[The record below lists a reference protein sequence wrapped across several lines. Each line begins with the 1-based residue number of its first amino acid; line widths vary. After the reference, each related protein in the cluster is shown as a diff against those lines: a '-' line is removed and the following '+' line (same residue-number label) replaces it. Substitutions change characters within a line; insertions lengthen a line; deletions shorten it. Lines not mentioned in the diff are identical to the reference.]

1 MLSFTWQL
9 PDYFQKKLTEQI
21 VREAI
26 QAYAE
31 NDGYWKDL
39 TKITKITGREDLAIL
54 RGLEKL
60 QDDINKM
67 KKFEE

>member
-1 MLSFTWQL
+1 
-9 PDYFQKKLTEQI
+9 LTEQI